1 MNTHKVTN
9 GIFKGH
15 EFPGQEIVISGQKRV
30 WDLGTIGR
38 SYEWKNVHRFRST
51 QHLLKFKHDTSV

>member
-15 EFPGQEIVISGQKRV
+15 EFNGTEMEINGQKVV
-30 WDLGTIGR
+30 WDNGSFGR
-38 SYEWKNVHRFRST
+38 SYSWKNVHRFRST
-51 QHLLKFKHDTSV
+51 QHLLKYKHG